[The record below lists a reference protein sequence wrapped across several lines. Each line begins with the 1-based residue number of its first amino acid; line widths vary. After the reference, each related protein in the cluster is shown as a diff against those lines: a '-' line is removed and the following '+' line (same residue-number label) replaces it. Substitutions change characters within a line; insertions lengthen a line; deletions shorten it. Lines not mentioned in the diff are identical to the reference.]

1 METLEKTRWYFHP
14 VFILVISILALAFSL
29 FLYIYSYVE
38 ASSMLQTLALRLNVH
53 HAQMVRYQTWVLVTT
68 LSILVGIILMNIIV
82 FFVYTVKTRQLI
94 RTQRNF
100 IANFTH
106 ELKTPVASL
115 RLYTETFLAHDIPKE
130 QRDKFC
136 SYMLADVERLTYNIN
151 SILDLARIENK
162 SYGGGDFYPVEMGAF
177 LTELLEQNRHLLA
190 NSQIE
195 FDPGGPGP
203 SCRINP
209 QLFSM
214 LFLNLL
220 VNAVKHNESGNPLV
234 RIGFMEEKGRLF
246 ISVADNGV
254 GIPKK
259 ELKKIFR
266 KFYQL
271 KKPESAPGGNGLG
284 LYVVSCVAKMHK
296 AKASATS
303 QGPGRGSTFT
313 VRLPVV
319 RQKERRSGGKDSRG
333 GSPDKGRKQN
343 ARSEHE

>member
-38 ASSMLQTLALRLNVH
+38 ASSMLQSLAQRLNVQQ
-53 HAQMVRYQTWVLVTT
+53 AQMVRYQTWALVTT

-115 RLYTETFLAHDIPKE
+115 RLYTETFLAHDMEKQ
-130 QRDKFC
+130 QRDKYC
-136 SYMLADVERLTYNIN
+136 TYMLTDVERLTYNIN

-162 SYGGGDFYPVEMGAF
+162 SYGRRDFLPVDVGGFIF
-177 LTELLEQNRHLLA
+177 ELLAENRHLFSNA
-190 NSQIE
+190 EIE
-195 FDPGGPGP
+195 LEEPEPGLICLIQ
-203 SCRINP
+203 S

-214 LFLNLL
+214 LVLNLL
-220 VNAVKHNESGNPLV
+220 VNALKHNESEQP
-234 RIGFMEEKGRLF
+234 RINIKLSAKKNRLF
-246 ISVADNGV
+246 IDVCDNGV

-259 ELKKIFR
+259 EQKKIFR

-271 KKPESAPGGNGLG
+271 KRPDAAPGGNGLG
-284 LYVVSCVAKMHK
+284 LYVASCVAKLHN
-296 AKASATS
+296 AKVSARS
-303 QGPGRGSTFT
+303 PGPGRGSTMT
-313 VRLPVV
+313 VRIPMV
-319 RQKERRSGGKDSRG
+319 K
-333 GSPDKGRKQN
+333 DKGRK
-343 ARSEHE
+343 RSKASERDEKTEKG